1 MSLAIAWVGHA
12 LVAAIIIGIV
22 PAIIGKAKR
31 PHRPVS
37 RTSGKDPD
45 ADETLRQMMLDDIAA
60 TGTAR
65 RWEELASQNVL
76 APCSG
81 VLQDCLL

>member
-1 MSLAIAWVGHA
+1 MSLAIAWVAMRLWLPSSSVSFLQSSARPRGR
-12 LVAAIIIGIV
+12 IV
-22 PAIIGKAKR
+22 PCRER
-31 PHRPVS
+31 PERIRVQRDAPADDA
-37 RTSGKDPD
+37 RRYRRASG
-45 ADETLRQMMLDDIAA
+45 RV
-60 TGTAR
+60 R

>member
-1 MSLAIAWVGHA
+1 MGLAVAWVGYA

-22 PAIIGKAKR
+22 LAIIGKAKR

-37 RTSGKDPD
+37 RASGKDPD

>member
-22 PAIIGKAKR
+22 LAIIGKDKR

-37 RTSGKDPD
+37 RTSVKDPD
-45 ADETLRQMMLDDIAA
+45 ADETRRQMMLDDIAA
-60 TGTAR
+60 HREGPDGGK
-65 RWEELASQNVL
+65 S
-76 APCSG
+76 
-81 VLQDCLL
+81 